1 MQELGIKN
9 ISIGIDIEE
18 ISRFKNKTLE
28 KDKIFLEFVYTNN
41 ELTYCFSKK
50 NFAQHLAV
58 RYCAKEAVIK
68 SLSDSNNMKLQYRDI
83 EILNNI
89 DGSPYVSINKYKDL
103 IFKISLSHTSKYAAA
118 FVIKIN

>member
-1 MQELGIKN
+1 MQDLSIKN
-9 ISIGIDIEE
+9 ISIGVDIEE
-18 ISRFKNKTLE
+18 ISRFRNKTLE
-28 KDKIFLEFVYTNN
+28 KDKNFLEFVYTNN
-41 ELTYCFSKK
+41 ELNYCFSKK

-103 IFKISLSHTSKYAAA
+103 IFKISLSHTSEYAVA